1 MMATV
6 TRCACV
12 DIGSNTTRL
21 LVAERSDGALREVA
35 ARRHFVPLG
44 CEAGD
49 TIPAADVAAVARIV
63 ATHALVAREH
73 GCDALRVV
81 ATAAVR
87 EAANGADLCA
97 AVAATAGVEVEVL
110 SAAEEAALAFAG
122 ATAGLPAGDA
132 LGVIDI
138 GGGSSELVAG
148 TPGDGVAW
156 WRSLSV
162 GSGLLTTRHD
172 DLVAVRAEIDAAL
185 AGVEPPP
192 VTRALAVGGS
202 AMSLRKVAG
211 EELAPADIEDALG
224 TLAELPAEVAALHFG
239 VDPRRAR
246 LMPAGLMLLAAAW
259 RAFGGVPL
267 RIADGGLREGVVL
280 QELGA

>member
-1 MMATV
+1 M
-6 TRCACV
+6 RCACV

-21 LVAERSDGALREVA
+21 LIAERSDGLLREIE
-35 ARRHFVPLG
+35 ARRRFLPLS
-44 CEAGD
+44 CEAGGA
-49 TIPAADVAAVARIV
+49 IPGSDVSAVASTV

-73 GCDALRVV
+73 GCDRLRVV

-87 EAANGADLCA
+87 EAVNRDELCA
-97 AVAATAGVEVEVL
+97 AVAAAAGVEVEVL
-110 SAAEEAALAFAG
+110 TAAEEAALAFAG
-122 ATAGLPAGDA
+122 ATAGLTGDDV

-148 TPGDGVAW
+148 TRAAGVTW
-156 WRSLSV
+156 WHSLEI
-162 GSGLLTTRHD
+162 GSGLLTIRHG
-172 DLVAVRAEIDAAL
+172 DLAAVEAEIAATL
-185 AGVEPPP
+185 AGVRPPV

-211 EELAPADIEDALG
+211 EELAPADIDDALA
-224 TLAELPAEVAALHFG
+224 TLNELPSEIAALHFG

-246 LMPAGLMLLAAAW
+246 LMPAGLLLLRAAW
-259 RAFGGVPL
+259 AAFGAVPL